1 MVASKQMYTEA
12 IQSLQNFKWS
22 RLLSMVK
29 GSWLLIAI
37 LTSLMYS
44 RRPLRN
50 RSDKL
55 YRQGWWFHWSVRG
68 FFSQYTYVL
77 TQYSRKHCRKW
88 REQPNTITSNS
99 SVTVVFK
106 KKIAQIFSFVCC
118 PSMCLYVLCSMLWCP
133 LQFSHKTFGSFLP
146 PVVLRRAYVA
156 FTLFMCVYGG
166 TQHILCC
173 VFFVLC
179 TICCQFVSVSSLH
192 FWLSLRYSLMFII

>member
-1 MVASKQMYTEA
+1 MCTEA
-12 IQSLQNFKWS
+12 IQSLQNFNRS

-106 KKIAQIFSFVCC
+106 KKLLKSLV
-118 PSMCLYVLCSMLWCP
+118 LYVVLVCVFTFFVPCCDVRYNFRIKRSVRFYLQLFWGGLMSHLPYLCVCMVVPNIYCVV
-133 LQFSHKTFGSFLP
+133 FFLSCVP
-146 PVVLRRAYVA
+146 YVA
-156 FTLFMCVYGG
+156 SLYLYLLCIFDCPFD
-166 TQHILCC
+166 IL
-173 VFFVLC
+173 
-179 TICCQFVSVSSLH
+179 
-192 FWLSLRYSLMFII
+192 